1 MLHDATLRSRDPLQ
15 ARIPPETKALT
26 GVYQERDLLR
36 LERDLLR
43 LELEAAQVREQ
54 AALEREQAAREREV
68 LLLCMVEQ
76 VQQNQ
81 CLLDMPR
88 STPPAALSEPS
99 PSADP
104 HVPRGD
110 MRFGSAVDMTLYQC

>member
-26 GVYQERDLLR
+26 VVHQERDLLR
-36 LERDLLR
+36 R
-43 LELEAAQVREQ
+43 ELEAAQVREQ
-54 AALEREQAAREREV
+54 AALEREQAVREREA

-76 VQQNQ
+76 VQQQNQ

-88 STPPAALSEPS
+88 ILLLLRYRNLAPQQTPMSHVETCALG
-99 PSADP
+99 A
-104 HVPRGD
+104 
-110 MRFGSAVDMTLYQC
+110 QWI

>member
-26 GVYQERDLLR
+26 VVHQERDLLR

-43 LELEAAQVREQ
+43 RELEAARESD
-54 AALEREQAAREREV
+54 EQAAREREA
-68 LLLCMVEQ
+68 LLLCIVEQ

-81 CLLDMPR
+81 CLLDMPC

-104 HVPRGD
+104 VSHVGTCAS
-110 MRFGSAVDMTLYQC
+110 GAQWI

>member
-1 MLHDATLRSRDPLQ
+1 MLRDATLRSRDPLQ

-26 GVYQERDLLR
+26 VVHQERDLLR

-43 LELEAAQVREQ
+43 RELETAQVREQ
-54 AALEREQAAREREV
+54 ATRERKA
-68 LLLCMVEQ
+68 LLLCIVEQ
-76 VQQNQ
+76 MQQNQ
-81 CLLDMPR
+81 CLLDMPC

-104 HVPRGD
+104 CDPRGD
-110 MRFGSAVDMTLYQC
+110 MRFGSAVDMTLHQC